1 MSATIKQLK
10 HLVITLLV
18 ITLLALG
25 FIYSGLY
32 PIGADNKHNTLTSW
46 VLETIR
52 KKSIARASKDI
63 DIPPLDDPQLL
74 LTGGADYNDMCAGCH
89 LQPGKTESDMTIGL
103 YPKPP
108 NLTLAAEDHGHS
120 HDDGGHN
127 DSNVIATLIAQQQ
140 FWVIKH
146 GIMASGMAA
155 FGPTHSDER
164 IWAMVAFLEKL
175 PELTE
180 LQYQILT
187 ARK

>member
-1 MSATIKQLK
+1 MKIMTLLK
-10 HLVITLLV
+10 HTVIVILLLV
-18 ITLLALG
+18 LLALG

-32 PIGADNKHNTLTSW
+32 PIGADNKHNALTFWALDTL
-46 VLETIR
+46 R
-52 KKSIARASKDI
+52 KQSIARASKDI
-63 DIPPLDDPQLL
+63 IVPTLDNPQLL
-74 LTGGADYNDMCAGCH
+74 LSGGADYNDMCAGCH
-89 LQPGKTESDMTIGL
+89 LKPGQKENDMTIGL
-103 YPKPP
+103 YPQPP
-108 NLTLAAEDHGHS
+108 NLTLAIEDHGYSHNEGG
-120 HDDGGHN
+120 HDDKN
-127 DSNVIATLIAQQQ
+127 ILAQQQ

-175 PELTE
+175 PELTP